1 MLKQRIITAVLLL
14 LVFLPALFSSQPEWL
29 GCVGLLLIFAAAWE
43 WGRLNALGFL
53 QAFTLSI
60 CCFAIGFSLWIF
72 EFAGGQS
79 IWFWF
84 FLSVFWMF
92 ITVYF
97 FKNGIHSW
105 TKIHFVIRNCV
116 GVVLLTGTGLALYQ
130 AKLIGTSF
138 LTSIL
143 LLVWVADIAAFFSG
157 RRWGKNKLAPYI
169 SPGKSLEGL
178 IGGIVAVW
186 LLAYTWMA
194 LADLF
199 PPMKDS
205 VFNRLSVHGWL
216 VMLAGLTFLTVMSA
230 MGDLFESLIKR
241 SAGKKDSSQL
251 LPGHGG
257 VLDRL
262 DALLPVL
269 PLAVLFS
276 SLQAL

>member
-29 GCVGLLLIFAAAWE
+29 GCIGLLLIIAAAWE

-53 QAFTLSI
+53 QSFTLSI
-60 CCFAIGFSLWIF
+60 CCLAIGLSLWTF
-72 EFAGGQS
+72 EFAGRQS

-84 FLSVFWMF
+84 SLSVFWMF
-92 ITVYF
+92 ITAYF
-97 FKNGIHSW
+97 FRNGIHSW
-105 TKIHFVIRNCV
+105 TKIHFFIRNCV
-116 GVVLLTGTGLALYQ
+116 GVVLLTGTGLAFYQ

-138 LTSIL
+138 LASIL
-143 LLVWVADIAAFFSG
+143 LLVWIADIAAFFSG
-157 RRWGKNKLAPYI
+157 RRWGKNKLAPHI

-178 IGGIVAVW
+178 LGGIFAVW
-186 LLAYTWMA
+186 LLAFVWMA
-194 LADLF
+194 MADFF
-199 PPMKDS
+199 PQMKDS
-205 VFNRLSVHGWL
+205 IFNRLSVHGWL

-269 PLAVLFS
+269 PLAVLIS
-276 SLQAL
+276 SFQAL